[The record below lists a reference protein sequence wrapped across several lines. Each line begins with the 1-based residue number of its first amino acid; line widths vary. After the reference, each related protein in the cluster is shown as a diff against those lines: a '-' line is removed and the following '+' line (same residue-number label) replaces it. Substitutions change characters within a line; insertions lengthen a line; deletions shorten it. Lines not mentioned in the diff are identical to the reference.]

1 MTRLDAFSGFPL
13 LRARARMR
21 GQWKNT
27 SECVMRHDRRAGR
40 MPVAL
45 LAPPVLTM
53 VTALRGGSFRR
64 MAAPAGALA

>member
-1 MTRLDAFSGFPL
+1 MTRLDAFSGLPL

-27 SECVMRHDRRAGR
+27 SECVMRHDRRDRR

-45 LAPPVLTM
+45 FAPPVLTM
-53 VTALRGGSFRR
+53 VTALRCDSFRR
-64 MAAPAGALA
+64 MAGLAGTLA